1 MSNARFLGLRLSRGV
16 IVLLVLSLTG
26 LGLIAYRFA
35 MGLGAVTNLSDGYP
49 WGFWIGI
56 DILVGIALAAGGFMM
71 AGLVHIFGGERFQPL
86 ARPAILTALLGY
98 LLFIFALGVD
108 LGRPWHIWLALISW
122 NHVSPM
128 FEVAWCVMFYT
139 FVLALEFTPPIL
151 ERLSLNRT
159 LRLWHELVPGLI
171 MGVLTLFIYAMT
183 GSLLWSAVTFT
194 ILLLWELMMR
204 VGMMPRDKEIP
215 LLLIMAGIMLST
227 LHQSSL
233 GTLFLITDKLDP
245 LWYTPILPL
254 LFFVSAVMVAP
265 AMVIVEATLSGRVL
279 RHEPETDLLARLG
292 QAMPYLIGIYLVIRI
307 ADILTRGQMWGT
319 VTPSLESLWWW
330 LEIGALLVAQAFFS
344 APEEA
349 ARRSRLFIP
358 ALMTVVAVVLHRT
371 GVAIVGID
379 VPEYPA
385 YVPAWPEVMIT
396 VGVVAMGIL
405 AFRLAVEHLP
415 VYGGAHGLARATAAG
430 STGVG
435 GRRPEYA
442 AGYPGARLQK
452 EV

>member
-1 MSNARFLGLRLSRGV
+1 MRNPRFLGLRLSRGV
-16 IVLLVLSLTG
+16 IALLVLSLSG

-35 MGLGAVTNLSDGYP
+35 LGLGAVTNLSDGYP

-56 DILVGIALAAGGFMM
+56 DILVGIALAAGGFVM
-71 AGLVHIFGGERFQPL
+71 AGLVHIFGGQRFQPL

-98 LLFIFALGVD
+98 LLFIFALCVD
-108 LGRPWHIWLALISW
+108 LGRPWHIWLALLSW

-139 FVLALEFTPPIL
+139 FVLALEFTPALL
-151 ERLSLNRT
+151 ERLRLDRT
-159 LRLWHELVPGLI
+159 LRVWHEMVPWAI
-171 MGVLTLFIYAMT
+171 VGVLTLFIYAMT
-183 GSLLWSAVTFT
+183 GSPFWAATTFT
-194 ILLLWELMMR
+194 ILLAWELLMR
-204 VGMMPRDKEIP
+204 VGLMPRDKEIP

-254 LFFVSAVMVAP
+254 LFFVSALMVAP
-265 AMVIVEATLSGRVL
+265 AMVMVEAYLSGRVL
-279 RHEPETDLLARLG
+279 SHEPHADLLARLG
-292 QAMPYLIGIYLVIRI
+292 QAMPLLIGAYLVIRV
-307 ADILTRGQMWGT
+307 ADILTRGEMWGT
-319 VTPSLESLWWW
+319 VTPSLDSLWWW
-330 LEIGALLVAQAFFS
+330 LEIGSLLAAQAFFTTS
-344 APEEA
+344 STA
-349 ARRSRLFIP
+349 AGRGRLFIP
-358 ALMTVVAVVLHRT
+358 ALITVFAVVVHRT
-371 GVAIVGID
+371 GVAIVGLN

-396 VGVVAMGIL
+396 VGVAAMGIL

-415 VYGGAHGLARATAAG
+415 VYGEAHGLTRATAEA
-430 STGVG
+430 STSVA
-435 GRRPEYA
+435 GRRPDYV